1 MKYKQ
6 PLKSDNGLRWKHL
19 PHHNK
24 PRLTM
29 PTPSRSWRSAAAVY
43 TDRRAVSLFLLGL
56 AAGLPFLLI
65 FSSLSI
71 WLNEAGVERSTVTRF
86 SWAALA
92 YSFKFVWSPLADA
105 LPLPLLTRSL
115 GRRRAW
121 LFAAQCGIIAA
132 ICLMALI
139 DPARPGALPQMALAA
154 VLLGFSSATQDI
166 VIDAYRIEIAP
177 NDAAMQ
183 AVTAATYA
191 AGYRCGMILSGAS
204 ALLLAEHYGSTL
216 QNYHYPAWRAT
227 YLIMAALMGIGIA
240 TTLLVRE
247 PSASRQNTASRPTAD
262 NLRLLLL
269 FAASVAALITAYR
282 ILGGLPAAKGNLAAF
297 VREILR
303 LGGGMAAAVAVG
315 MALVRLG
322 LVPRE
327 LARQTWI
334 EPVADFFRR
343 YGRAALLLL
352 ALIGVYRS
360 ADIVAGVI
368 ANVFYQDLGYSKAE
382 IARAVKIFGVVM
394 TLGGGF
400 LGGLLAQR
408 YPLMRMMMAG
418 ALLTAATNL
427 LFVLLAWFG
436 DKSAWLALA
445 PLAADPHWQILCPPL
460 EAVAQT
466 LAAAQSGKTWLLYGV
481 VGFDNLAG
489 GVAASVF
496 IAFLSSLTSIR
507 FTAVQYA
514 IFSSLMTLLPKT
526 LGGYS
531 GSIVDAIGYPAFFT
545 FTALLGVPV
554 LALVYWT
561 ELRVYRGNSTR

>member
-1 MKYKQ
+1 
-6 PLKSDNGLRWKHL
+6 
-19 PHHNK
+19 
-24 PRLTM
+24 M
-29 PTPSRSWRSAAAVY
+29 PTALRRWLATAAIY
-43 TDRRAVSLFLLGL
+43 TDRRAITLFLLGI

-71 WLNEAGVERSTVTRF
+71 WLNEAGVARDTVTRF

-105 LPLPLLTRSL
+105 LPLPLLTRTL

-121 LFAAQCGIIAA
+121 LLLAQCGVIAA

-139 DPARPGALPQMALAA
+139 DPARPGALSQMALAA

-177 NDAAMQ
+177 HDAAMQ
-183 AVTAATYA
+183 AATAASYT
-191 AGYRCGMILSGAS
+191 AGYRCGMILSGAG
-204 ALLLAEHYGSTL
+204 ALLLAGFFGSTAL
-216 QNYHYPAWRAT
+216 VYHYPAWRAT

-240 TTLLVRE
+240 TTLLVHE
-247 PSASRQNTASRPTAD
+247 PPAVARAAPRPPGD
-262 NLRLLLL
+262 NLRLLAL
-269 FAASVAALITAYR
+269 FAVAVAALIAAYR
-282 ILGGLPAAKGNLAAF
+282 ALDALPAANGGVLALLRETLRLAGGLAAAASA
-297 VREILR
+297 
-303 LGGGMAAAVAVG
+303 GML
-315 MALVRLG
+315 LVRTG
-322 LVPRE
+322 LVRRE
-327 LARQTWI
+327 LAWQTWL
-334 EPVADFFRR
+334 EPLADFFRR

-352 ALIGVYRS
+352 ALVGLYRS
-360 ADIVAGVI
+360 ADIVAGAI
-368 ANVFYQDLGYSKAE
+368 TNLFYQNLGYSKAE
-382 IARAVKIFGVVM
+382 IASAVKIFGVAM

-418 ALLTAATNL
+418 AVLTATTNL
-427 LFVLLAWFG
+427 LFVLLAWYG
-436 DKSAWLALA
+436 DKSAWL
-445 PLAADPHWQILCPPL
+445 PLAAVADAPAWQVLCPSL
-460 EAVAQT
+460 SGIARA
-466 LAAAQSGKTWLLYGV
+466 LAAAQDGKLWLLYGV
-481 VGFDNLAG
+481 VGFDNLAAG
-489 GVAASVF
+489 IAASVF

-531 GSIVDAIGYPAFFT
+531 GGIVDAIGYPAFFT

-561 ELRVYRGNSTR
+561 ERRLYRGGV

>member
-1 MKYKQ
+1 
-6 PLKSDNGLRWKHL
+6 
-19 PHHNK
+19 
-24 PRLTM
+24 M
-29 PTPSRSWRSAAAVY
+29 PTALRRWLAAAAIY
-43 TDRRAVSLFLLGL
+43 TDRRAITLFLLGI

-71 WLNEAGVERSTVTRF
+71 WLNEAGVARDTVTRF

-105 LPLPLLTRSL
+105 LPLPLLTRTL

-121 LFAAQCGIIAA
+121 LLLAQCGVIAA

-177 NDAAMQ
+177 HDAAMQ
-183 AVTAATYA
+183 AATAASYT
-191 AGYRCGMILSGAS
+191 AGYRCGMILSGAG
-204 ALLLAEHYGSTL
+204 ALLLAGFFGSTAL
-216 QNYHYPAWRAT
+216 VYHYPAWRTT

-247 PSASRQNTASRPTAD
+247 PPAVARATPRPPGD
-262 NLRLLLL
+262 NLRLLAL
-269 FAASVAALITAYR
+269 FAVAVAALIAAYR
-282 ILGGLPAAKGNLAAF
+282 ALDALPAANGGVLALLRETLRLAGGLAAAASA
-297 VREILR
+297 
-303 LGGGMAAAVAVG
+303 GML
-315 MALVRLG
+315 LVRTG
-322 LVPRE
+322 LVRRE
-327 LARQTWI
+327 LAWQTWL
-334 EPVADFFRR
+334 EPLADFFRR

-352 ALIGVYRS
+352 ALVGLYRS
-360 ADIVAGVI
+360 ADIVAGAI
-368 ANVFYQDLGYSKAE
+368 TNLFYQNLGYSKAE
-382 IARAVKIFGVVM
+382 IASAVKIFGVAM

-418 ALLTAATNL
+418 AVLTATTNL
-427 LFVLLAWFG
+427 LFVLLAWYG
-436 DKSAWLALA
+436 DKSAWL
-445 PLAADPHWQILCPPL
+445 PLAAVADAPQWQVLCPSL
-460 EAVAQT
+460 SGIARA
-466 LAAAQSGKTWLLYGV
+466 LAAAQNGKLWLLYGV
-481 VGFDNLAG
+481 VGFDNLAAG
-489 GVAASVF
+489 IAASVF

-531 GSIVDAIGYPAFFT
+531 GGIVDAIGYPAFFT

-561 ELRVYRGNSTR
+561 ERRLYRGGA

>member
-1 MKYKQ
+1 
-6 PLKSDNGLRWKHL
+6 
-19 PHHNK
+19 
-24 PRLTM
+24 M
-29 PTPSRSWRSAAAVY
+29 PTALRRWLAAAAIY
-43 TDRRAVSLFLLGL
+43 TDRRAITLFLLGI

-71 WLNEAGVERSTVTRF
+71 WLNEAGVARDTVTRF

-105 LPLPLLTRSL
+105 LPLPLLTRTL

-121 LFAAQCGIIAA
+121 LLLAQCGIIAA

-177 NDAAMQ
+177 HDAAMQ
-183 AVTAATYA
+183 AATAASYT
-191 AGYRCGMILSGAS
+191 AGYRCGMILSGAG
-204 ALLLAEHYGSTL
+204 ALLLAGFFGSTAL
-216 QNYHYPAWRAT
+216 VYHYPAWRAT

-247 PSASRQNTASRPTAD
+247 PPAVARATPRPPGD
-262 NLRLLLL
+262 NLRLLAL
-269 FAASVAALITAYR
+269 FAVAVAALIAAYR
-282 ILGGLPAAKGNLAAF
+282 ALDALPAANGGILALLRETLRLAGGLAAAASA
-297 VREILR
+297 
-303 LGGGMAAAVAVG
+303 GML
-315 MALVRLG
+315 LVRTG
-322 LVPRE
+322 LVRRE
-327 LARQTWI
+327 LAWQTWL
-334 EPVADFFRR
+334 EPLADFFRR

-352 ALIGVYRS
+352 ALVGLYRS

-368 ANVFYQDLGYSKAE
+368 TNLFYQNLGYSKAE
-382 IARAVKIFGVVM
+382 IASAVKIFGVAM

-418 ALLTAATNL
+418 AVLTATTNL
-427 LFVLLAWFG
+427 LFVLLAWYG
-436 DKSAWLALA
+436 DKSAWL
-445 PLAADPHWQILCPPL
+445 PLAAVADAPQWQVLCPSL
-460 EAVAQT
+460 SGIARA
-466 LAAAQSGKTWLLYGV
+466 LAAAQDGKLWLLYGV
-481 VGFDNLAG
+481 VGFDNLAAG
-489 GVAASVF
+489 IAASVF

-531 GSIVDAIGYPAFFT
+531 GGIVDAIGYPAFFT

-561 ELRVYRGNSTR
+561 ERRLYRGEA

>member
-1 MKYKQ
+1 MLTA
-6 PLKSDNGLRWKHL
+6 PRRWL
-19 PHHNK
+19 
-24 PRLTM
+24 
-29 PTPSRSWRSAAAVY
+29 AAAAIY
-43 TDRRAVSLFLLGL
+43 TDRRAIALFLLGI

-71 WLNEAGVERSTVTRF
+71 WLNEAGVARDTVTRF

-105 LPLPLLTRSL
+105 LPLPLLTRTL

-121 LFAAQCGIIAA
+121 LLLAQCGVIAA

-177 NDAAMQ
+177 HDAAMQ
-183 AVTAATYA
+183 AATAASYT
-191 AGYRCGMILSGAS
+191 AGYRCGMILSGAG
-204 ALLLAEHYGSTL
+204 ALLLAGFFGSTAL
-216 QNYHYPAWRAT
+216 VYHYPAWRST

-247 PSASRQNTASRPTAD
+247 PPAVARATPRPPGD
-262 NLRLLLL
+262 NLRLLAL
-269 FAASVAALITAYR
+269 FAVAVAALIAAYR
-282 ILGGLPAAKGNLAAF
+282 ALDALPAANGGILALLRETLRLAGGLAAAA
-297 VREILR
+297 LT
-303 LGGGMAAAVAVG
+303 GML
-315 MALVRLG
+315 LVRTG
-322 LVPRE
+322 LVRRE
-327 LARQTWI
+327 LAWQTWL
-334 EPVADFFRR
+334 EPLADFFRR

-352 ALIGVYRS
+352 ALVGLYRS
-360 ADIVAGVI
+360 ADIVAGAI
-368 ANVFYQDLGYSKAE
+368 TNLFYQNLGYSKAE
-382 IARAVKIFGVVM
+382 IASAVKIFGVVM

-418 ALLTAATNL
+418 AVLTATTNL
-427 LFVLLAWFG
+427 LFVLLAWYG
-436 DKSAWLALA
+436 DKSAWL
-445 PLAADPHWQILCPPL
+445 PLAAVADAPQWQALCPPL
-460 EAVAQT
+460 SGIARA
-466 LAAAQSGKTWLLYGV
+466 LAAAQDGKLWLLYGV
-481 VGFDNLAG
+481 VGFDNLAAG
-489 GVAASVF
+489 IAASVF

-531 GSIVDAIGYPAFFT
+531 GGIVDAIGYPAFFT

-554 LALVYWT
+554 LVLVYCT
-561 ELRVYRGNSTR
+561 ERRLYRGEA

>member
-1 MKYKQ
+1 
-6 PLKSDNGLRWKHL
+6 
-19 PHHNK
+19 
-24 PRLTM
+24 M
-29 PTPSRSWRSAAAVY
+29 PTALRRWLAAAAIY
-43 TDRRAVSLFLLGL
+43 TDRRAITLFLLGI

-71 WLNEAGVERSTVTRF
+71 WLNEAGVARDTVTRF

-105 LPLPLLTRSL
+105 LPLPLLTRTL

-121 LFAAQCGIIAA
+121 LLLAQCGVIAA

-177 NDAAMQ
+177 HDAAMQ
-183 AVTAATYA
+183 AATAASYT
-191 AGYRCGMILSGAS
+191 AGYRCGMILSGAG
-204 ALLLAEHYGSTL
+204 ALLLAGFFGSTAL
-216 QNYHYPAWRAT
+216 VYHYPAWRAT

-247 PSASRQNTASRPTAD
+247 PPAVARATPRPPGD
-262 NLRLLLL
+262 NLRLLAL
-269 FAASVAALITAYR
+269 FAVAVAALIAAYR
-282 ILGGLPAAKGNLAAF
+282 ALDALPAANGGVL
-297 VREILR
+297 VLLRETLR
-303 LGGGMAAAVAVG
+303 LAGGMAAAASAG
-315 MALVRLG
+315 MLLVRTG
-322 LVPRE
+322 LVRRE
-327 LARQTWI
+327 LAWQTWL
-334 EPVADFFRR
+334 EPLADFFRR

-352 ALIGVYRS
+352 ALVGLYRS
-360 ADIVAGVI
+360 ADIVAGAI
-368 ANVFYQDLGYSKAE
+368 TNLFYQNLGYSKAE
-382 IARAVKIFGVVM
+382 IASAVKIFGVAM

-408 YPLMRMMMAG
+408 YPLMRMMMTG
-418 ALLTAATNL
+418 AVLTATTNL
-427 LFVLLAWFG
+427 LFVLLAWYG
-436 DKSAWLALA
+436 DKSAWL
-445 PLAADPHWQILCPPL
+445 PLAAVADAPAWQALCPPL
-460 EAVAQT
+460 SGIARA
-466 LAAAQSGKTWLLYGV
+466 LAAAQDGKLWLLYGV
-481 VGFDNLAG
+481 VGFDNLAAG
-489 GVAASVF
+489 IAASVF

-531 GSIVDAIGYPAFFT
+531 GGIVDAIGYPAFFT

-561 ELRVYRGNSTR
+561 ERRLYRGGA

>member
-1 MKYKQ
+1 
-6 PLKSDNGLRWKHL
+6 
-19 PHHNK
+19 
-24 PRLTM
+24 M
-29 PTPSRSWRSAAAVY
+29 PTALRRWLAAAAIY
-43 TDRRAVSLFLLGL
+43 TDRRAITLFLLGI

-71 WLNEAGVERSTVTRF
+71 WLNEAGVARDTVTRF

-105 LPLPLLTRSL
+105 LPLPLLTRTL

-121 LFAAQCGIIAA
+121 LLLAQCGVIAA

-177 NDAAMQ
+177 HDAAMQ
-183 AVTAATYA
+183 AATAASYT
-191 AGYRCGMILSGAS
+191 AGYRCGMILSGAG
-204 ALLLAEHYGSTL
+204 ALLLAGFFGSTAL
-216 QNYHYPAWRAT
+216 VYHYPAWRTT

-247 PSASRQNTASRPTAD
+247 PPAVARATPRPPGD
-262 NLRLLLL
+262 NLRLLAL
-269 FAASVAALITAYR
+269 FAVAVAALIAAYR
-282 ILGGLPAAKGNLAAF
+282 ALDALPAANGGVLALL
-297 VREILR
+297 RETLR
-303 LGGGMAAAVAVG
+303 LAGGLAAAVLAG
-315 MALVRLG
+315 MLLVRTG
-322 LVPRE
+322 LVRRE
-327 LARQTWI
+327 LAWQTWL
-334 EPVADFFRR
+334 EPLADFFRR

-352 ALIGVYRS
+352 ALVGLYRS
-360 ADIVAGVI
+360 ADIVAGAI
-368 ANVFYQDLGYSKAE
+368 TNLFYQNLGYSKAE
-382 IARAVKIFGVVM
+382 IASAVKIFGVAM

-418 ALLTAATNL
+418 AVLTATTNL
-427 LFVLLAWFG
+427 LFVLLAWYG
-436 DKSAWLALA
+436 DKSAWL
-445 PLAADPHWQILCPPL
+445 PLAAVADAPQWQVLCPSL
-460 EAVAQT
+460 SGIARA
-466 LAAAQSGKTWLLYGV
+466 LAAAQDGKLWLLYGV
-481 VGFDNLAG
+481 VGFDNLTAG
-489 GVAASVF
+489 IAASVF

-531 GSIVDAIGYPAFFT
+531 GGIVDAIGYPAFFT

-554 LALVYWT
+554 LALVFWT
-561 ELRVYRGNSTR
+561 ERRLYRGGA

>member
-1 MKYKQ
+1 
-6 PLKSDNGLRWKHL
+6 
-19 PHHNK
+19 
-24 PRLTM
+24 M
-29 PTPSRSWRSAAAVY
+29 PTALRRWLAAAAIY
-43 TDRRAVSLFLLGL
+43 TDRRAITLFLLGI

-71 WLNEAGVERSTVTRF
+71 WLNEAGVARDTVTRF

-105 LPLPLLTRSL
+105 LPLPLLTRTL

-121 LFAAQCGIIAA
+121 LLLAQCGIIAA

-177 NDAAMQ
+177 HDAAMQ
-183 AVTAATYA
+183 AATAASYT
-191 AGYRCGMILSGAS
+191 AGYRCGMILSGAG
-204 ALLLAEHYGSTL
+204 ALLLAGFFGSTAL
-216 QNYHYPAWRAT
+216 VYHYPAWRAT

-247 PSASRQNTASRPTAD
+247 PPAVARATPRPPGD
-262 NLRLLLL
+262 NLRLLAL
-269 FAASVAALITAYR
+269 FAVAVAALIAAYR
-282 ILGGLPAAKGNLAAF
+282 ALDALPAANGGILALLRETLRLAGGLAAAASA
-297 VREILR
+297 
-303 LGGGMAAAVAVG
+303 GML
-315 MALVRLG
+315 LVRTG
-322 LVPRE
+322 LVRRE
-327 LARQTWI
+327 LAWQTWL
-334 EPVADFFRR
+334 EPLADFFRR

-352 ALIGVYRS
+352 ALVGLYRS

-368 ANVFYQDLGYSKAE
+368 TNLFYQNLGYSKAE
-382 IARAVKIFGVVM
+382 IASAVKIFGVAM

-418 ALLTAATNL
+418 AVLTATTNL
-427 LFVLLAWFG
+427 LFVLLAWYG
-436 DKSAWLALA
+436 DKSAWL
-445 PLAADPHWQILCPPL
+445 PLAAVADAPQWQVLCPSL
-460 EAVAQT
+460 SGIARA
-466 LAAAQSGKTWLLYGV
+466 LAAAQDGKLWLLYSV
-481 VGFDNLAG
+481 VGFDNLAAG
-489 GVAASVF
+489 IAASVF

-531 GSIVDAIGYPAFFT
+531 GGIVDAIGYPAFFT

-561 ELRVYRGNSTR
+561 ERRLYRGEA

>member
-1 MKYKQ
+1 
-6 PLKSDNGLRWKHL
+6 
-19 PHHNK
+19 
-24 PRLTM
+24 
-29 PTPSRSWRSAAAVY
+29 
-43 TDRRAVSLFLLGL
+43 
-56 AAGLPFLLI
+56 
-65 FSSLSI
+65 
-71 WLNEAGVERSTVTRF
+71 
-86 SWAALA
+86 
-92 YSFKFVWSPLADA
+92 
-105 LPLPLLTRSL
+105 
-115 GRRRAW
+115 
-121 LFAAQCGIIAA
+121 
-132 ICLMALI
+132 
-139 DPARPGALPQMALAA
+139 
-154 VLLGFSSATQDI
+154 
-166 VIDAYRIEIAP
+166 
-177 NDAAMQ
+177 
-183 AVTAATYA
+183 
-191 AGYRCGMILSGAS
+191 
-204 ALLLAEHYGSTL
+204 
-216 QNYHYPAWRAT
+216 
-227 YLIMAALMGIGIA
+227 
-240 TTLLVRE
+240 
-247 PSASRQNTASRPTAD
+247 
-262 NLRLLLL
+262 
-269 FAASVAALITAYR
+269 
-282 ILGGLPAAKGNLAAF
+282 
-297 VREILR
+297 
-303 LGGGMAAAVAVG
+303 
-315 MALVRLG
+315 
-322 LVPRE
+322 
-327 LARQTWI
+327 
-334 EPVADFFRR
+334 
-343 YGRAALLLL
+343 
-352 ALIGVYRS
+352 
-360 ADIVAGVI
+360 
-368 ANVFYQDLGYSKAE
+368 
-382 IARAVKIFGVVM
+382 M

>member
-1 MKYKQ
+1 
-6 PLKSDNGLRWKHL
+6 
-19 PHHNK
+19 
-24 PRLTM
+24 M
-29 PTPSRSWRSAAAVY
+29 PTALRRWLAAAAIY
-43 TDRRAVSLFLLGL
+43 IDRRAITLFLLGI

-71 WLNEAGVERSTVTRF
+71 WLNEAGVARDTVTRF

-105 LPLPLLTRSL
+105 LPLPFLTRTL

-121 LFAAQCGIIAA
+121 LLLAQCGIIAA

-177 NDAAMQ
+177 HDAAMQ
-183 AVTAATYA
+183 AATAASYT
-191 AGYRCGMILSGAS
+191 AGYRCGMILSGAG
-204 ALLLAEHYGSTL
+204 ALLLAGFFGSTAL
-216 QNYHYPAWRAT
+216 VYHYPAWRAT

-247 PSASRQNTASRPTAD
+247 PPAVARATPRPPGD
-262 NLRLLLL
+262 NLRLLAL
-269 FAASVAALITAYR
+269 FAVAVAALIAAYR
-282 ILGGLPAAKGNLAAF
+282 ALDALPAANGGILALLRETLRLAGGLAAAASA
-297 VREILR
+297 
-303 LGGGMAAAVAVG
+303 GML
-315 MALVRLG
+315 LVRTG
-322 LVPRE
+322 LVRRE
-327 LARQTWI
+327 LAWQTWL
-334 EPVADFFRR
+334 EPLADFFRR

-352 ALIGVYRS
+352 ALVGLYRS

-368 ANVFYQDLGYSKAE
+368 TNLFYQNLGYSKAE
-382 IARAVKIFGVVM
+382 IASAVKIFGVAM

-418 ALLTAATNL
+418 AVLTATTNL
-427 LFVLLAWFG
+427 LFVLLAWYG
-436 DKSAWLALA
+436 DKSAWL
-445 PLAADPHWQILCPPL
+445 PLAAVADAPQWQVLCPSL
-460 EAVAQT
+460 SGIARA
-466 LAAAQSGKTWLLYGV
+466 LAAAQDGKLWLLYGV
-481 VGFDNLAG
+481 VGFDNLAAG
-489 GVAASVF
+489 IAASVF

-531 GSIVDAIGYPAFFT
+531 GGIVDAIGYPAFFT

-561 ELRVYRGNSTR
+561 ERRLYRGGA

>member
-1 MKYKQ
+1 
-6 PLKSDNGLRWKHL
+6 
-19 PHHNK
+19 
-24 PRLTM
+24 M
-29 PTPSRSWRSAAAVY
+29 PTALRRWLAAAAIY
-43 TDRRAVSLFLLGL
+43 TDRRAITLFLLGI

-71 WLNEAGVERSTVTRF
+71 WLNEAGVARDTVTRF

-105 LPLPLLTRSL
+105 LPLPLLTRTL

-121 LFAAQCGIIAA
+121 LLLAQCGIIAA

-177 NDAAMQ
+177 HDAAMQ
-183 AVTAATYA
+183 AATAASYT
-191 AGYRCGMILSGAS
+191 AGYRCGMILSGAG
-204 ALLLAEHYGSTL
+204 ALLLAGFFGSTAL
-216 QNYHYPAWRAT
+216 VYHYPAWRAT

-247 PSASRQNTASRPTAD
+247 PPAVARATPRPPGD
-262 NLRLLLL
+262 NLRLLAL
-269 FAASVAALITAYR
+269 FAVAVAALIAAYR
-282 ILGGLPAAKGNLAAF
+282 ALDALPAANGGILALLRETLRLAGGLAAAASA
-297 VREILR
+297 
-303 LGGGMAAAVAVG
+303 GML
-315 MALVRLG
+315 LVRTG
-322 LVPRE
+322 LVRRE
-327 LARQTWI
+327 LAWQTWL
-334 EPVADFFRR
+334 EPLADFFRR

-352 ALIGVYRS
+352 ALVGLYRS

-368 ANVFYQDLGYSKAE
+368 TNLFYQNLGYSKAE
-382 IARAVKIFGVVM
+382 IASAVKIFGVAM

-418 ALLTAATNL
+418 AVLTATTNL
-427 LFVLLAWFG
+427 LFVLLAWYG
-436 DKSAWLALA
+436 DKSAWL
-445 PLAADPHWQILCPPL
+445 PLAAVADAPQWQVLCPSL
-460 EAVAQT
+460 SGIARA
-466 LAAAQSGKTWLLYGV
+466 LAAAQDGKLWLLYGV
-481 VGFDNLAG
+481 VGFDNLAAG
-489 GVAASVF
+489 IAASVF

-531 GSIVDAIGYPAFFT
+531 GGIVDAIGYPAFFT

-561 ELRVYRGNSTR
+561 ERRLYRGGA

>member
-1 MKYKQ
+1 
-6 PLKSDNGLRWKHL
+6 
-19 PHHNK
+19 
-24 PRLTM
+24 M
-29 PTPSRSWRSAAAVY
+29 PTALRRWLAAAAIY
-43 TDRRAVSLFLLGL
+43 TDRRAITLFLLGI

-71 WLNEAGVERSTVTRF
+71 WLNEAGVARDTVTRF

-105 LPLPLLTRSL
+105 LPLPLLTRTL

-121 LFAAQCGIIAA
+121 LLLAQCGVIAA

-177 NDAAMQ
+177 HDAAMQ
-183 AVTAATYA
+183 AATAASYT
-191 AGYRCGMILSGAS
+191 AGYRCGMILSGAG
-204 ALLLAEHYGSTL
+204 ALLLAGFFGSTAL
-216 QNYHYPAWRAT
+216 VYHYPAWRAT

-247 PSASRQNTASRPTAD
+247 PTAVARAAPRPPGD
-262 NLRLLLL
+262 NLRLLAL
-269 FAASVAALITAYR
+269 FAVAVAALIAAYR
-282 ILGGLPAAKGNLAAF
+282 ALDALPAANGGVLALLRETLRLAGGLAAAASA
-297 VREILR
+297 
-303 LGGGMAAAVAVG
+303 GML
-315 MALVRLG
+315 LVRTG
-322 LVPRE
+322 LVRRE
-327 LARQTWI
+327 LAWQTWL
-334 EPVADFFRR
+334 EPLADFFRR

-352 ALIGVYRS
+352 ALVGLYRS
-360 ADIVAGVI
+360 ADIVAGAI
-368 ANVFYQDLGYSKAE
+368 TNLFYQNLGYSKAE
-382 IARAVKIFGVVM
+382 IASAVKIFGVAM

-418 ALLTAATNL
+418 AVLTATTNL
-427 LFVLLAWFG
+427 LFVLLAWYG
-436 DKSAWLALA
+436 DKNAWL
-445 PLAADPHWQILCPPL
+445 PLAAVADAPQWQALCPPL
-460 EAVAQT
+460 SGIARA
-466 LAAAQSGKTWLLYGV
+466 LAAAQDGKLWLLYGV
-481 VGFDNLAG
+481 VGFDNLAAG
-489 GVAASVF
+489 IAASVF

-531 GSIVDAIGYPAFFT
+531 GGIVDAIGYPAFFT

-561 ELRVYRGNSTR
+561 ERRLYRGEA

>member
-1 MKYKQ
+1 
-6 PLKSDNGLRWKHL
+6 
-19 PHHNK
+19 
-24 PRLTM
+24 M
-29 PTPSRSWRSAAAVY
+29 PTALRRWLAAAAIY
-43 TDRRAVSLFLLGL
+43 TDRRAITLFLLGI

-71 WLNEAGVERSTVTRF
+71 WLNEAGVARDTVTRF

-105 LPLPLLTRSL
+105 LPLPFLTRTL

-121 LFAAQCGIIAA
+121 LLLAQCGIIAA

-177 NDAAMQ
+177 HDAAMQ
-183 AVTAATYA
+183 AATAASYT
-191 AGYRCGMILSGAS
+191 AGYRCGMILSGAG
-204 ALLLAEHYGSTL
+204 ALLLAGFFGSTAL
-216 QNYHYPAWRAT
+216 VYHYPAWRAT

-247 PSASRQNTASRPTAD
+247 PPAVARATPRPPGD
-262 NLRLLLL
+262 NLRLLAL
-269 FAASVAALITAYR
+269 FAVAVAALIAAYR
-282 ILGGLPAAKGNLAAF
+282 ALDALPAANGGILALLRETLRLAGGLAAAASA
-297 VREILR
+297 
-303 LGGGMAAAVAVG
+303 GML
-315 MALVRLG
+315 LVRTG
-322 LVPRE
+322 LVRRE
-327 LARQTWI
+327 LAWQTWL
-334 EPVADFFRR
+334 EPLADFFRR

-352 ALIGVYRS
+352 ALVGLYRS

-368 ANVFYQDLGYSKAE
+368 TNLFYQNLGYSKAE
-382 IARAVKIFGVVM
+382 IASAVKIFGVAM

-418 ALLTAATNL
+418 AVLTATTNL
-427 LFVLLAWFG
+427 LFVLLAWYG
-436 DKSAWLALA
+436 DKSAWL
-445 PLAADPHWQILCPPL
+445 PLAAVADAPQWQVLCPSL
-460 EAVAQT
+460 SGIARA
-466 LAAAQSGKTWLLYGV
+466 LAAAQDGKLWLLYGV
-481 VGFDNLAG
+481 VGFDNLAAG
-489 GVAASVF
+489 IAASVF

-531 GSIVDAIGYPAFFT
+531 GGIVDGIGYPAFFT

-561 ELRVYRGNSTR
+561 ERRLYRGGA

>member
-1 MKYKQ
+1 
-6 PLKSDNGLRWKHL
+6 
-19 PHHNK
+19 
-24 PRLTM
+24 M
-29 PTPSRSWRSAAAVY
+29 PTALRRWLAAAAIY
-43 TDRRAVSLFLLGL
+43 TDRRAITLFLLGI

-71 WLNEAGVERSTVTRF
+71 WLNEAGVARDTVTRF

-105 LPLPLLTRSL
+105 LPLPFLTRTL

-121 LFAAQCGIIAA
+121 LLLAQCGIIAA

-177 NDAAMQ
+177 HDAAMQ
-183 AVTAATYA
+183 AATAASYT
-191 AGYRCGMILSGAS
+191 AGYRCGMILSGAG
-204 ALLLAEHYGSTL
+204 ALLLAGFLGSTAL
-216 QNYHYPAWRAT
+216 VYHYPAWRAT

-247 PSASRQNTASRPTAD
+247 PPAVARATPRPPGD
-262 NLRLLLL
+262 NLRLLAL
-269 FAASVAALITAYR
+269 FAVAVAALIAAYR
-282 ILGGLPAAKGNLAAF
+282 ALDALPAANGGILALLRETLRLAGGLAAAASA
-297 VREILR
+297 
-303 LGGGMAAAVAVG
+303 GML
-315 MALVRLG
+315 LVRTG
-322 LVPRE
+322 LVRRE
-327 LARQTWI
+327 LAWQTWL
-334 EPVADFFRR
+334 EPLADFFRR

-352 ALIGVYRS
+352 ALVGLYRS

-368 ANVFYQDLGYSKAE
+368 TNLFYQNLGYSKAE
-382 IARAVKIFGVVM
+382 IASAVKIFGVAM

-418 ALLTAATNL
+418 AVLTATTNL
-427 LFVLLAWFG
+427 LFVLLAWYG
-436 DKSAWLALA
+436 DKSAWL
-445 PLAADPHWQILCPPL
+445 PLAAVADAPQWQVLCPSL
-460 EAVAQT
+460 SGIARA
-466 LAAAQSGKTWLLYGV
+466 LAAAQDGKLWLLYGV
-481 VGFDNLAG
+481 VGFDNLAAG
-489 GVAASVF
+489 IAASVF

-531 GSIVDAIGYPAFFT
+531 GGIVDAIGYPAFFT

-561 ELRVYRGNSTR
+561 ERRLYRGGA

>member
-1 MKYKQ
+1 
-6 PLKSDNGLRWKHL
+6 
-19 PHHNK
+19 
-24 PRLTM
+24 M
-29 PTPSRSWRSAAAVY
+29 PTALRRWLAAAAIY
-43 TDRRAVSLFLLGL
+43 TDRRAITLFLLGI

-71 WLNEAGVERSTVTRF
+71 WLNEAGVARDTVTRF

-105 LPLPLLTRSL
+105 LPLPLLTRTL

-121 LFAAQCGIIAA
+121 LLLAQCGIIAA

-177 NDAAMQ
+177 HDAAMQ
-183 AVTAATYA
+183 AATAASYT
-191 AGYRCGMILSGAS
+191 AGYRCGMILSGAG
-204 ALLLAEHYGSTL
+204 ALLLAGFFGSTAL
-216 QNYHYPAWRAT
+216 VYHYPAWRAT

-247 PSASRQNTASRPTAD
+247 PPAVARATPRPPGD
-262 NLRLLLL
+262 NLRLLAL
-269 FAASVAALITAYR
+269 FAVAVAALIAAYR
-282 ILGGLPAAKGNLAAF
+282 ALDALPAANGGILALLRETLRLAGGLAAAASA
-297 VREILR
+297 
-303 LGGGMAAAVAVG
+303 GML
-315 MALVRLG
+315 LVRTG
-322 LVPRE
+322 LVRRE
-327 LARQTWI
+327 LAWQTWL
-334 EPVADFFRR
+334 EPLADFFRR

-352 ALIGVYRS
+352 ALVGLYRS

-368 ANVFYQDLGYSKAE
+368 TNLFYQNLGYSKAE
-382 IARAVKIFGVVM
+382 IASAVKIFGVVM

-418 ALLTAATNL
+418 AVLTATTNL
-427 LFVLLAWFG
+427 LFVLLAWYG
-436 DKSAWLALA
+436 DKSAWL
-445 PLAADPHWQILCPPL
+445 PLAAVADAPQWQVLCPSL
-460 EAVAQT
+460 SGIARA
-466 LAAAQSGKTWLLYGV
+466 LAAAQDGKLWLLYGV
-481 VGFDNLAG
+481 VGFDNLAAG
-489 GVAASVF
+489 IAASVF

-531 GSIVDAIGYPAFFT
+531 GGIVDAIGYPAFFT

-561 ELRVYRGNSTR
+561 ERRLYRGEA

>member
-1 MKYKQ
+1 
-6 PLKSDNGLRWKHL
+6 
-19 PHHNK
+19 
-24 PRLTM
+24 M
-29 PTPSRSWRSAAAVY
+29 PTALRRWLAAAAIY
-43 TDRRAVSLFLLGL
+43 TDRRAITLFLLGI

-71 WLNEAGVERSTVTRF
+71 WLNEAGVARDTVTRF

-105 LPLPLLTRSL
+105 LPLPFLTRTL

-121 LFAAQCGIIAA
+121 LLLAQCGIIAA

-177 NDAAMQ
+177 HDAAMQ
-183 AVTAATYA
+183 AATAASYT
-191 AGYRCGMILSGAS
+191 AGYRCGMILSGAG
-204 ALLLAEHYGSTL
+204 ALLLAGFFGSTAL
-216 QNYHYPAWRAT
+216 VYHYPAWRAT

-247 PSASRQNTASRPTAD
+247 PPAVARATPRPPGD
-262 NLRLLLL
+262 NLRLLAL
-269 FAASVAALITAYR
+269 FAVAVAALIAAYR
-282 ILGGLPAAKGNLAAF
+282 ALDALPAANGGILALLRETLRLAGGLAAAASA
-297 VREILR
+297 
-303 LGGGMAAAVAVG
+303 GML
-315 MALVRLG
+315 LVRTG
-322 LVPRE
+322 LVRRE
-327 LARQTWI
+327 LAWQTWL
-334 EPVADFFRR
+334 EPLADFFRR

-352 ALIGVYRS
+352 ALVGLYRS

-368 ANVFYQDLGYSKAE
+368 TNLFYQNLGYSKAE
-382 IARAVKIFGVVM
+382 IASAVKIFGVAM

-418 ALLTAATNL
+418 AVLTATTNL
-427 LFVLLAWFG
+427 LFVLLAWYG
-436 DKSAWLALA
+436 DKSAWL
-445 PLAADPHWQILCPPL
+445 PLAAVADAPQWQVLCPSL
-460 EAVAQT
+460 SGIARA
-466 LAAAQSGKTWLLYGV
+466 LAAAQDGNLWLLYGV
-481 VGFDNLAG
+481 VGFDNLAAG
-489 GVAASVF
+489 IAASVF

-531 GSIVDAIGYPAFFT
+531 GGIVDAIGYPAFFT

-561 ELRVYRGNSTR
+561 ERRLYRGGA